1 MEAYEN
7 AHDQVEQL
15 EQDVPE
21 TQDLPEEEA
30 ASQDEAAVSRSADTT
45 GSFES
50 ISSRL
55 DEIVAAVRSKDVSI
69 EHSLDLLDEAIE
81 LGSSAVEMVD
91 SIASIAGVETE
102 DDELDTED
110 GTEGAVVE
118 EGEPSAAE
126 AAAPEMDPLVQ
137 SEDADASASDEG
149 EPA

>member
-7 AHDQVEQL
+7 ANDQVEEL

-21 TQDLPEEEA
+21 TQDLPEEET

-91 SIASIAGVETE
+91 SIASIAGVEPE
-102 DDELDTED
+102 DELDTED
-110 GTEGAVVE
+110 GSEGAVVE

-126 AAAPEMDPLVQ
+126 ASAPEMDPLVQ

>member
-7 AHDQVEQL
+7 ANDQVEEQD
-15 EQDVPE
+15 QDVPD

-30 ASQDEAAVSRSADTT
+30 ASQDEAAVSRSTDAT

-126 AAAPEMDPLVQ
+126 ASAPEMDPLVQ
-137 SEDADASASDEG
+137 SEDADADADEG